1 MQNNRSRERV
11 DKIKTTQVF
20 VEITILF
27 DNFVDSGNRI
37 NGFIQKL
44 TTRNMAIAKGA
55 ITDGIALRHRTLY
68 HSQITINTGNRTW
81 LVITLSR
88 MR

>member
-44 TTRNMAIAKGA
+44 TTRNMAKGA